1 MTNLFRWITR
11 FIIICLLAGTLPVN
25 LGAALNA
32 QSGKKVKKVSSG
44 KKRPVNKKTTKK
56 RSGKKSSK
64 STVKSK
70 SSKAAAYTKRGI
82 TKAKK
87 KDFKGA
93 LKDFLRAYK
102 LSPSKSNKKRIRQL
116 QTILKKS
123 GSKKSLAAAGKPGIN
138 TIKTPPILNTVDF
151 VSEIYGITQAF
162 EISSRNLLRAT
173 SYLEPPPGKK
183 VTTLER
189 RSKPSVQDLESMVR
203 REPNDTR
210 LQIDLAR
217 QYENQGQF
225 EDAKYIYL
233 RLVSQASY
241 NPDFH
246 FHLGSFYARF
256 NQLNKARQSFD
267 EALDYKPDHAAT
279 LDAMATLFGSEEK
292 KLLSAEVLNRSAGLD
307 PEGPARRISLIRS
320 KLDEGEFNSALKL
333 AISGQDLFPGHSSFI
348 FLKGKAY
355 DGSGNYR
362 KAKSAFQESIKKDPE
377 YVESYSALGDLYYS
391 RGKYIYA
398 ALSYSDVVR
407 LNPNDTE
414 SRFKQGL
421 SYFKANEWGYA
432 AAAWEDLLHY
442 DPHHK
447 NVRKY
452 LPQAYYILAVE
463 YNRLSESGLG
473 QASFQKA
480 LSINRNS
487 GAWLAG
493 SMATLGQYYREN
505 KMYRESLAAF
515 QEVIELRP
523 RDADAY
529 LGLGITYWK
538 LNEQKLARAA
548 WQRSLELNPGNENN
562 ARGWMLLVNN
572 KNSDS

>member
-1 MTNLFRWITR
+1 
-11 FIIICLLAGTLPVN
+11 
-25 LGAALNA
+25 
-32 QSGKKVKKVSSG
+32 K
-44 KKRPVNKKTTKK
+44 
-56 RSGKKSSK
+56 
-64 STVKSK
+64 
-70 SSKAAAYTKRGI
+70 
-82 TKAKK
+82 
-87 KDFKGA
+87 
-93 LKDFLRAYK
+93 
-102 LSPSKSNKKRIRQL
+102 
-116 QTILKKS
+116 
-123 GSKKSLAAAGKPGIN
+123 
-138 TIKTPPILNTVDF
+138 
-151 VSEIYGITQAF
+151 
-162 EISSRNLLRAT
+162 
-173 SYLEPPPGKK
+173 
-183 VTTLER
+183 
-189 RSKPSVQDLESMVR
+189 
-203 REPNDTR
+203 REPNDAR
-210 LQIDLAR
+210 LKIDLAR
-217 QYENQGQF
+217 QYENQGRF
-225 EDAKYIYL
+225 EDAKFIYL
-233 RLVSQASY
+233 RLVSQTSS

-246 FHLGSFYARF
+246 FYLGSFYARF
-256 NQLNKARQSFD
+256 NQLNKARQAFD

-279 LDAMATLFGSEEK
+279 LDAMATLFGSEEN
-292 KLLSAEVLNRSAGLD
+292 KLLSAEVLNRSANLD

-348 FLKGKAY
+348 FLKGRAY

-377 YVESYSALGDLYYS
+377 HVESYSALGDLYYS

-407 LNPNDTE
+407 LTPTDTE

-432 AAAWEDLLHY
+432 AAAWEDLLRY

-447 NVRKY
+447 GVRKY

-480 LSINRNS
+480 LSINRDS

-493 SMATLGQYYREN
+493 SMGTLGQYYREN

-538 LNEQKLARAA
+538 MKEQELARAA

-562 ARGWMLLVNN
+562 ARGWMLLAKN